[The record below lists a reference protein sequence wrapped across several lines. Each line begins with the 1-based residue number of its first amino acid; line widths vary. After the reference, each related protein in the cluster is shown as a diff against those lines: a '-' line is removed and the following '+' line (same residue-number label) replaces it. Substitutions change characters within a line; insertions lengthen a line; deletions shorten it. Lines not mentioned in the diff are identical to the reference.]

1 MNEFLRIGKMY
12 AIILLCILG
21 TGVLLLLSDAV
32 WRAFYGAPS

>member
-1 MNEFLRIGKMY
+1 MKKFCGLGKKY